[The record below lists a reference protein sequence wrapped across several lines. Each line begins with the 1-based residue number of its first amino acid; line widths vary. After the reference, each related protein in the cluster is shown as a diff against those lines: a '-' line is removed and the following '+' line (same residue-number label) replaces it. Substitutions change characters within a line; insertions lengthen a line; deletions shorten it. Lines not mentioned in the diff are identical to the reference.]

1 MTIYKLKNWRDERGS
16 ELDRA
21 KALLLNKNNSLAEIN
36 KRTKIPYQS
45 LRNYRVNI
53 DKLKDASWKRVN
65 VLSQL
70 YDIYEISKNMS
81 QDDVKDLQSTIHD
94 LFKDLHEDY
103 VDDVMSDEQDRAM
116 NTIISQMEQI
126 ITSDPNAIYKIYRA
140 LNNHLYI

>member
-103 VDDVMSDEQDRAM
+103 VDDVISDEQDRAM

>member
-36 KRTKIPYQS
+36 KQTKIPYQS

>member
-36 KRTKIPYQS
+36 KQTKIPYQS

-126 ITSDPNAIYKIYRA
+126 ITSDPNAIYKIYCA

>member
-126 ITSDPNAIYKIYRA
+126 ITSDPNTIYKIYRA

>member
-126 ITSDPNAIYKIYRA
+126 ITSDPNAIYKIYCA

>member
-1 MTIYKLKNWRDERGS
+1 MATYKLKNWRDECGS

-36 KRTKIPYQS
+36 KQTKIPYQS

-103 VDDVMSDEQDRAM
+103 VDEQDRAM

-126 ITSDPNAIYKIYRA
+126 ITSDPNAIYRIYHA
-140 LNNHLYI
+140 LNN

>member
-70 YDIYEISKNMS
+70 YNIYEISKNMS

>member
-21 KALLLNKNNSLAEIN
+21 KALLLNKNNSLTEIN
-36 KRTKIPYQS
+36 KQTKIPYQS